1 MTHLLLASDNP
12 GKLKEFA
19 HFFQTLPGSPWELHL
34 KPADLQLQETGETF
48 AANAQEKAEIV
59 ARATRSWSIADDS
72 GLEVEALGGAP
83 GVYSA
88 RYADT
93 DPARMQRLL
102 QELAAALRQQG
113 KDPDDLGLRTARFA
127 CAIALCTPEAKV
139 AVVVEGYCQGQ
150 ILLQPQGS
158 GGFGYDPLFWV
169 PARQQSFAEMSAA
182 EKQEISHR
190 GQALALLRTKL
201 LELG

>member
-1 MTHLLLASDNP
+1 VTQLLLASDNP
-12 GKLKEFA
+12 GKLTEFA
-19 HFFQTLPGSPWELHL
+19 HFFQTLSGSDWELQL

-59 ARATRSWSIADDS
+59 ARATGFWSIADDS

-102 QELAAALRQQG
+102 RELEAALRQQG
-113 KDPDDLGLRTARFA
+113 KDPDDLGQRSARFA

-150 ILLQPQGS
+150 ILLQPRGS

-169 PARQQSFAEMSAA
+169 PSQQRTFAEMTAA